1 MHVNI
6 LEDHRWAKFRV
17 EQGHSKVYLPEQL
30 LLAQTEYLRW
40 HKSMKQL
47 EGVSFEEQR
56 WRIYKAKAKQEGK
69 LKEKK
74 REHDGGKALAIEVR
88 PSFPSGQHVDISTE
102 YIKDQRAIL
111 IQYIQEKQ
119 RRQTNIT
126 GSNQVPYAATPAV
139 THGAPSGAGM
149 PHDEVTH
156 PSTVGRGFA
165 ERSGDH
171 QHHNLHARQEQS
183 NSGGVDH
190 GQRHLSPQN
199 PTDHNYMYNSKSSDG
214 RDNQHIYQ
222 HQGSN
227 SGQHQPAG
235 TNQPPPTSPNLAIN
249 PAYSKIPPG
258 NSTAPYGHLS
268 RAKMPHSGQNQ
279 LAGANQSSQSSPNL
293 AIYSSYGEISP
304 ATSTAPSYDCFQ
316 AKMPNASSDDHQ
328 HKERPTPAPRHIPI
342 MDRQQQPEKQLPS
355 WPTMETVVVVR
366 NAKFQNPVTGAVKF
380 IGHVQGFDEFVV
392 GLELVSCMCA

>member
-6 LEDHRWAKFRV
+6 LEDHRWAEFRV

-56 WRIYKAKAKQEGK
+56 WRIYEAKAKQERK

-74 REHDGGKALAIEVR
+74 REHDGGEALAIEVR
-88 PSFPSGQHVDISTE
+88 PFFPSGQHVDISAE

-199 PTDHNYMYNSKSSDG
+199 PTDHNYMYN
-214 RDNQHIYQ
+214 R
-222 HQGSN
+222 
-227 SGQHQPAG
+227 
-235 TNQPPPTSPNLAIN
+235 PNLAIN

-258 NSTAPYGHLS
+258 NSTAPYHLS
-268 RAKMPHSGQNQ
+268 HAKMPHSGQNQ
-279 LAGANQSSQSSPNL
+279 LAGANQSTQSSPNL
-293 AIYSSYGEISP
+293 AIYSSCGEISP
-304 ATSTAPSYDCFQ
+304 ATSTAPSYDCPQ
-316 AKMPNASSDDHQ
+316 AKMQNASSDDHQ

-342 MDRQQQPEKQLPS
+342 MDRQQQPKKQLPS
-355 WPTMETVVVVR
+355 WPIMETVVVVA